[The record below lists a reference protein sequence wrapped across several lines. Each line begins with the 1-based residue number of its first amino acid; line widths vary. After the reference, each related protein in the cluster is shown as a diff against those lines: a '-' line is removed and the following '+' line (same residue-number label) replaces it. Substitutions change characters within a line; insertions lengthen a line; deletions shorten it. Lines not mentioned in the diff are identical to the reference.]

1 MTGDYLIGELSVR
14 LERLESVAT
23 GTTGRDLARLRY
35 TVENGSVGT
44 LSEAT
49 VHAIAIADDLCWHS
63 LACGDAAAFARQA
76 DLAAELR
83 LFGIS
88 ARLLTD
94 A

>member
-14 LERLESVAT
+14 LERLKSVAA
-23 GTTGRDLARLRY
+23 GAPEHDLAKLRSM
-35 TVENGSVGT
+35 VENGSVGF
-44 LSEAT
+44 LGEAT
-49 VHAIAIADDLCWHS
+49 VHAMAIADDLCWDS
-63 LACGDAAAFARQA
+63 LACGDAEAFARQA
-76 DLAAELR
+76 DLAAELW